1 MALGVS
7 ASFMCF
13 VVYLRAFRRL
23 SVCSLCPCAWISL
36 IEDFICSATGRPTPM
51 NGVSDEM
58 RRRWVCAETR
68 VTYVDGRVLVEGA
81 LRAHVVVEDDDA
93 HHHAQTEDD
102 RARVAE
108 PVIHQRGRWS
118 GGAGQGRGERE
129 RDGGAGQGQRGESAS
144 GVWCCKR
151 TAQRARDRGRRC
163 GRWRPWWRAPRA
175 RCPAAHCSAARKPG
189 RPTPRRGQPAARFA
203 WHGIVRG
210 AHAPSQQ
217 SWSWHRRWRSASA
230 SGQPKSRT
238 SCSPARRAPPGWTGG
253 FAGDHHSTARANG
266 RDDVSA
272 INGITND
279 QARFGPVDVPDPTS
293 LGDRASVGSTKS
305 RSGCPGSAST
315 HHRID
320 T

>member
-36 IEDFICSATGRPTPM
+36 IEDFICSATERRMPM

-108 PVIHQRGRWS
+108 PVVHQCGKGRL
-118 GGAGQGRGERE
+118 GGAGQGRGRV
-129 RDGGAGQGQRGESAS
+129 RGGAGRER
-144 GVWCCKR
+144 K
-151 TAQRARDRGRRC
+151 GRRGGAGPA
-163 GRWRPWWRAPRA
+163 GRERK
-175 RCPAAHCSAARKPG
+175 RCVVLQTYRAARSG
-189 RPTPRRGQPAARFA
+189 SWTALWQMAAMVESTSSTLSCGTLFC
-203 WHGIVRG
+203 G
-210 AHAPSQQ
+210 AQAGPPHATAGSA
-217 SWSWHRRWRSASA
+217 RSAHRVA
-230 SGQPKSRT
+230 LHR
-238 SCSPARRAPPGWTGG
+238 
-253 FAGDHHSTARANG
+253 
-266 RDDVSA
+266 
-272 INGITND
+272 
-279 QARFGPVDVPDPTS
+279 
-293 LGDRASVGSTKS
+293 
-305 RSGCPGSAST
+305 PGSARTEPTKLVVAPTMAFSIGVGT
-315 HHRID
+315 AKK
-320 T
+320 